1 MPSQFGALSGTAPPA
16 YASTMNSPA
25 SPSVGLAAP
34 LRLASGV
41 TLPNRIAKSAM
52 TEGLADADNRATPAH
67 ARLYRRWAEGGAGLL
82 ITGNVQVSRTHLERP
97 GNIAIEGAQPPE
109 ALAALS
115 DMARAASTGGACC
128 YVQLSHAGRQTP
140 ISINSTPSAP
150 SAVPVALPGKQFGTP
165 RALSE
170 LEIEGLIEAFGAA
183 AAVCR
188 AAGFAG
194 VQLHAAHGYLLSA
207 FLSPLA
213 NRRDDRWGGNLEN
226 RARFLLLAVRAA
238 RAAAGPGF
246 GVAVK
251 LNSADFQR
259 GGFDIRESQQVACML
274 EGEGID
280 FLEIS
285 GGNYEQPRMMD
296 SDGLDPG
303 EARSQRREAYFL
315 AEAER
320 LRASVKTPLMVTGGF
335 RTAQGMAAAL
345 ASGACDLVGL
355 ARPLCVEPDAPARLL
370 ADPSHRLPQPEQHLR
385 FGPGPL
391 SPSGKLPIVR
401 LLNGFGAQAWFCQQ
415 ILSLGCGRA
424 PDPALPVW
432 KALWRHQQRETAM
445 AKALHR

>member
-1 MPSQFGALSGTAPPA
+1 
-16 YASTMNSPA
+16 MNSPA
-25 SPSVGLAAP
+25 SPPVTLASP
-34 LRLASGV
+34 LHLASGV
-41 TLPNRIAKSAM
+41 VLPNRLGKSAM
-52 TEGLADADNRATPAH
+52 TEGLADADNCATAAH

-82 ITGNVQVSRTHLERP
+82 ITGNVQVSRMHLERP
-97 GNIAIEGAQPPE
+97 GNIAIEGPQTE
-109 ALAALS
+109 QALTRLAE
-115 DMARAASTGGACC
+115 MARAAATGGTCC

-140 ISINSTPSAP
+140 VAINPTPSAP

-165 RALSE
+165 RALTE
-170 LEIEGLIEAFGAA
+170 AEIEGLVDAFGAA

-194 VQLHAAHGYLLSA
+194 VQLHAAHGYLLSS

-213 NRRDDRWGGNLEN
+213 NRRTDRWGGSLEN
-226 RARFLLLAVRAA
+226 RARFLLMAVRAA

-259 GGFDIRESQQVACML
+259 GGFSVGESQEVACML
-274 EGEGID
+274 EAEGID

-303 EARSQRREAYFL
+303 EARSARREAYFL

-335 RTAQGMAAAL
+335 RTAEGMAAAL
-345 ASGACDLVGL
+345 ASGACDIIGL
-355 ARPLCVEPDAPARLL
+355 ARPMCVEPDAPARLL
-370 ADPSHRLPQPEQHLR
+370 ADPAHRLPQPEKVLR

-391 SPSGKLPIVR
+391 SQSGRLPIVK
-401 LLNGFGAQAWFCQQ
+401 LLNGFGVQAWFCRQ
-415 ILSLGCGRA
+415 ILNLADGRD

-445 AKALHR
+445 TKALRR

>member
-1 MPSQFGALSGTAPPA
+1 
-16 YASTMNSPA
+16 MNSPA
-25 SPSVGLAAP
+25 TPSLETP
-34 LRLASGV
+34 LQLASGV
-41 TLPNRIAKSAM
+41 LLPNRIGKSAM
-52 TEGLADADNRATPAH
+52 TEGLADADNCATPAH

-97 GNIAIEGAQPPE
+97 GNIVIEGAQPPE

-115 DMARAASTGGACC
+115 AMAKAAATNGARC

-140 ISINSTPSAP
+140 ITVNPTPSAP

-165 RALSE
+165 RALTE
-170 LEIEGLIEAFGAA
+170 AEIEGLIEAFGAA

-188 AAGFAG
+188 SAGFAG

-213 NRRDDRWGGNLEN
+213 NQRTDRWGGSLDN
-226 RARFLLLAVRAA
+226 RARFLLQAVRAA
-238 RAAAGPGF
+238 RAASGPGF

-259 GGFDIRESQQVACML
+259 GGFDVSESQLVAQML
-274 EGEGID
+274 EAEGID
-280 FLEIS
+280 FLEVS

-303 EARSQRREAYFL
+303 EARSARREAYFL

-320 LRASVKTPLMVTGGF
+320 LRAAVKTPLMVTGGF
-335 RTAQGMAAAL
+335 RTAQGMAAAV
-345 ASGACDLVGL
+345 ASGACDIVGL
-355 ARPLCVEPDAPARLL
+355 ARPMCVEPDAPTRLL
-370 ADPSHRLPQPEQHLR
+370 ADPSHQLPQFERTLR
-385 FGPGPL
+385 LGPGPL
-391 SPSGKLPIVR
+391 SPAGKLPIVK
-401 LLNGFGAQAWFCQQ
+401 LLNGFGAQAWFCRQ
-415 ILSLGCGRA
+415 ILNLAAGQA
-424 PDPALPVW
+424 PQPDLPVW
-432 KALWRHQQRETAM
+432 KALWQHQQRETAM